1 MDNVQNGCC
10 KFFSINKNDIS
21 IFESMTGLFFF
32 IFLLLFNLKFKRVK
46 NFFITFKNETIPVG
60 IIVMKR
66 KREKYFG

>member
-46 NFFITFKNETIPVG
+46 NFFITFKNESIPVG

-66 KREKYFG
+66 KRENYFG